1 MRLDADDYFSYKE
14 VCRDLI
20 NEIEETGHDVIYP
33 SNYFGSM
40 SKIQTGKEC
49 HHIGGAIFKTRAINH
64 VKFTEGLRGYEGLDF
79 FARAKDTL
87 SIGYFAR
94 PTFFYTQRND
104 SMSKTNLDDRE
115 KIKNNIL
122 NSMGVHQ

>member
-1 MRLDADDYFSYKE
+1 M
-14 VCRDLI
+14 
-20 NEIEETGHDVIYP
+20 P
-33 SNYFGSM
+33 SPS
-40 SKIQTGKEC
+40 TATC
-49 HHIGGAIFKTRAINH
+49 WTAIIMGRKRSGPKTRAINH